1 MMMMIIPQAMCMCI
15 KMLSIVKK
23 TNPLLTLH
31 THQIPMIRTGK
42 VNDENTHSGQR
53 TYTHT

>member
-23 TNPLLTLH
+23 TKPPSY
-31 THQIPMIRTGK
+31 I
-42 VNDENTHSGQR
+42 
-53 TYTHT
+53 THTSDPDDQDGESKR